1 MPNILYFGD
10 VMRDIL
16 FNAKI
21 VMKLDTKSL
30 HFFYLNFRESLVSR
44 KSISLM
50 LTDLF
55 LREISQVCWCF

>member
-1 MPNILYFGD
+1 MKDEEKVHSMPNILYFGD

-30 HFFYLNFRESLVSR
+30 HFF
-44 KSISLM
+44 
-50 LTDLF
+50 T
-55 LREISQVCWCF
+55 